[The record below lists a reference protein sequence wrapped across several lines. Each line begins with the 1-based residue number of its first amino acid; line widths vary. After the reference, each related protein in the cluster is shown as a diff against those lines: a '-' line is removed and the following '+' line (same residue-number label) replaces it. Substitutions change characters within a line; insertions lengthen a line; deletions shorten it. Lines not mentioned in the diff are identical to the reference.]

1 MCEPAKVRGPGI
13 GTVAAVV
20 AVALAAGPVMAV
32 AGDVLVG
39 AFVAVYSLIGVGLAG
54 LALLLFP
61 ALRPAKRV
69 PVRTPKALPA
79 AMPRAIEAPVIVVT
93 PEAVFRPATRERQ
106 PWPR

>member
-1 MCEPAKVRGPGI
+1 MCEPVKARGPGI

-32 AGDVLVG
+32 AGSVLV
-39 AFVAVYSLIGVGLAG
+39 AAAVAVAAANVVGLAG

-69 PVRTPKALPA
+69 PVRVPKALPA
-79 AMPRAIEAPVIVVT
+79 AMPRAIEAPVITVT
-93 PEAVFRPATRERQ
+93 PDAVFRPGERQ